1 MQQDAQQDTGTRQKR
16 LMRWAEVE
24 RLTGVSRSSLTT
36 MAANGLFPRPVQVS
50 VNITAFLSHEVYEWL
65 DGLSSRR
72 VQYSTRK
79 KFKGARPDSQAT
91 GEES

>member
-1 MQQDAQQDTGTRQKR
+1 MPHDAQQETRARQKR
-16 LMRWAEVE
+16 LMRWPEVE
-24 RLTGVSRSSLTT
+24 RLTGISRSSLTS

-50 VNITAFLSHEVYEWL
+50 VHITAFLSHEVYEWL
-65 DGLSSRR
+65 DGLDSRR
-72 VQYSTRK
+72 VQYSTKK